1 MGQVGFITDKLEI
14 KLLILYIASRLVGPA
29 PFEMLQDL
37 SMCDEGVDYFGF
49 SECLADLLRT
59 EHLAIDEDDRYVITE
74 KGRLNCAACETVLPY
89 SVRMQVEK
97 NIVTHNEL
105 IKRRNLIGAHVE
117 PRDKGGYTVTLSLND
132 DLDSLMKMEL
142 LITRED
148 MARELRRKFE
158 NNAEV
163 LYSKILSL
171 FFEDQEKKPE
181 V

>member
-171 FFEDQEKKPE
+171 FFEDQEEKPE